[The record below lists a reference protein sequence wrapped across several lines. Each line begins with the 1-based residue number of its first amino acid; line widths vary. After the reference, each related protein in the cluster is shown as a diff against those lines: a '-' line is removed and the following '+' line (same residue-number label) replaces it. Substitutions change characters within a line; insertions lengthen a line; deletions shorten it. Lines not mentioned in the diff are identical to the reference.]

1 MAGDIKGFTIDLGLD
16 TSDIDRGMAN
26 LQRKLKTADSQMKAN
41 LSTFDKAEKSVD
53 KFEAEIEGLNKKL
66 TQQGRASE
74 QSQKKLDQLRNA
86 QDKMSGKL
94 KESAINAQNAKK
106 RYESLKTTYEKM
118 NNELKEHQSS
128 VKSAQNA
135 QKQMQNTVTA
145 LSAKMKNAKT
155 SVDEL
160 QDEFNQLSES
170 GNASKQEITSLGN
183 QLAKAKVQYNSLSN
197 AVDSAKQDLNESKI
211 ATANAKNELQKF
223 SDANKDA
230 MVSAKN
236 AMQSAKQE
244 ATNAEKS
251 YASLNREVA
260 QLPSK
265 LDKAEKEVYDNAL
278 AYNIL
283 QNRIDETTDEMRELH
298 REQTKFFGM
307 GPAVSAMGQRWDEV
321 NAKINK
327 IGNSFRNV
335 GYVVS
340 GITMGGLVS
349 NISTVIPVAGS
360 AVSAIAGI
368 GGAATAAAGG
378 AIGLGGAYGVALGGI
393 MAFTGQATT
402 ALQMLED
409 GQLRV
414 TSQVRRYQ
422 TALSSLQNQWKG
434 LVQANQAA
442 IFNTMSNG
450 INIARTA
457 LSRLTPFI
465 TITTNKIAQAS
476 KEMSN
481 WVKSSQNA
489 NSAFKLINN
498 IGPPIFQNLLNAAM
512 RVGDGITHM
521 FTQFGPL
528 FTWTGKGIESLAN
541 KFNTW
546 ANSAST
552 DKGIA
557 QFIQYTKTN
566 LPIVGQIFG
575 NVFSGIVS
583 LFQAFSGHSHDV
595 LVGMQGVTKTFKDW
609 AANLQGTEG
618 FKNFIAYLNTNGPK
632 VWQLLKN
639 IGNIFVGL
647 VRGMAPVGSVMLSIT
662 TAITGFIA
670 KGANANNTMGLMT
683 GILTAVGGAL
693 AAILPMWGVYRTVV
707 GGASLVTRAYN
718 TIVNITKT
726 SMAIWTSVTRALALA
741 QLLNA
746 KNTSLA
752 TIMTGKYSI
761 ATKIAAVAT
770 RGLGLAIRFMTGPI
784 GLVITAITALVA
796 GIIYLWKNNE
806 TFRNFVINA
815 WNQIKAT
822 AISVFGFLKP
832 YIVGIWNG
840 IKIASIA
847 VWNVLKF
854 AAVALWNGIK
864 FAIQNPIQ
872 SLGIVLTAIWNGIK
886 FAAVAVWNGI
896 KIAVMFIIQTWITV
910 MKAYFTGLKLFFTTL
925 WNGIKFVAITIWN
938 GIKSGV
944 MMVITGWIIAI
955 RTVFAGLKLFFTALW
970 NGIKFVAIAVW
981 NGIKAAVLAIIR
993 TWIAI
998 AKGYFNAWKVVLSA
1012 VWNGIK
1018 AVAINVWNALKN
1030 SVLAIIRTLINTARV
1045 ILNTIRTIVS
1055 TVFNSAKTIAIN
1067 AWNILKNTVLKIS
1080 RVLWNGIR
1088 AIFNG
1093 IKSTVIS
1100 IWNGIKTISSST
1112 WNFIKN
1118 LVIKLAKTL
1127 WNGVRAAFN
1136 GLKKSVISIWNSVKN
1151 FTSRTWN
1158 AIKNTVIKLAK
1169 NLWNGVRN
1177 NFNALKKSVTSI
1189 FNSVKNFAIKIWTTI
1204 KNKIISLAKSLW
1216 NSVKN
1221 TFNNLK
1227 NGVKNIFNSVK
1238 NTAINIWNTIKNKV
1252 TDFAKK
1258 LWSSVRGTF
1267 NNLRNGLRDIT
1278 GKVKSNLVNTWS
1290 SIKNKV
1296 TSLASGL
1303 WSKVRGTF
1311 NNMKNGLKDIIGKI
1325 KGHITGMV
1333 DAVKKGLNK
1342 LIDGV
1347 NWVGEK
1353 LGMDKLPSVKLHTG
1367 TESTHTQNVVTNG
1380 KINRDTF
1387 ATVGDKGRGNGPGGF
1402 RHEAIKYP
1410 NGKMALTPNRDTTAF
1425 LPKGSSVMNGAQTHS
1440 MLSSNPAF
1448 AKGTLPRFASGTLS
1462 NKKPKKKKKGDN
1474 VFGDAWDASKAG
1486 AAKVVDGGKAIV
1498 SKTLETAAKGK
1509 DWLKDKVGDVM
1520 DWIEKPGKL
1529 LNKVLE
1535 AFGVNMEGFGIP
1547 KAASLPFDM
1556 MKGMFGKL
1564 KKAATDLFTKWMEEQ
1579 GGGDG
1584 GYIDLSKGI
1593 NFGFARTAA
1602 EAAKMGY
1609 PFPRAHHGLDIN
1621 YKYDKV
1627 YSTLN
1632 GMATAKK
1639 GYNGG
1644 FGNMVSIKSGALEA
1658 IYGHLHKLAFNGSK
1672 KVKPG
1677 TYLGISGGD
1686 PAKDGAGAGSS
1697 TGPHLHYEMRKNGV
1711 PFDPRN
1717 WLKKNNGGG
1726 GGNGKWKSKVKQA
1739 AKATGVK
1746 LSGPKLNDVLKL
1758 IQTESGGRAGVTQQI
1773 QDENSGG
1780 NEAQGL
1786 LQYTPGTFRGYA
1798 TKGKKNIKNGYHQL
1812 MAFFNN
1818 SNWSSDLAAWKRR
1831 MARGSTGWGPTG
1843 SRRGYA
1849 TGGLIQNSGLYNLAE
1864 EGYPEWVIP
1873 TDPNRRTD
1881 AMKLLA
1887 LAAKDIEDSKGK
1899 KNKRP
1904 SNFSSASVRSNND
1917 NTEILLQMIENQQ
1930 SQINVLMEIARSNKG
1945 IENKD
1950 NNTYIDGRSMTKQV
1964 NRNMALD
1971 NATQLMR

>member
-53 KFEAEIEGLNKKL
+53 KFETEIEGLNKKL

-94 KESAINAQNAKK
+94 KEAAINAQNAKK
-106 RYESLKTTYEKM
+106 RYESLNTTYEKM

-145 LSAKMKNAKT
+145 LSAKMRNAKS

-170 GNASKQEITSLGN
+170 GNVSKQEMTSLGN
-183 QLAKAKVQYNSLSN
+183 ELAKAKVQYNSLSN

-230 MVSAKN
+230 MVSAKT
-236 AMQSAKQE
+236 AMTEAKKE
-244 ATNAEKS
+244 ANNAEKS

-265 LDKAEKEVYDNAL
+265 LDKAEKEVYENAL

-283 QNRIDETTDEMRELH
+283 QNRIDETTDELQAFH

-307 GPAVSAMGQRWDEV
+307 GPAIAAMGQRWEEV

-335 GYVVS
+335 GYVVQ
-340 GITMGGLVS
+340 GISMGALVS

-393 MAFTGQATT
+393 MAFSGQATT

-409 GQLRV
+409 GQIKV
-414 TSQVRRYQ
+414 TSQVRNYQ
-422 TALSSLQNQWKG
+422 SALSGLQNQWKG

-442 IFNTMSNG
+442 IFNTMANG

-457 LSRLTPFI
+457 LTRLTPFI
-465 TITTNKIAQAS
+465 TKTTNQIAAAS
-476 KEMSN
+476 SKMRD
-481 WVKSSQNA
+481 WVTSSQNA
-489 NSAFKLINN
+489 NNAFKLINN
-498 IGPPIFQNLLNAAM
+498 IGPPVFQNLLNAAM
-512 RVGDGITHM
+512 KVGDGITHM

-541 KFNTW
+541 KFNAW
-546 ANSAST
+546 ANSTST

-583 LFQAFSGHSHDV
+583 LFQAFSSHSHDV
-595 LVGMQGVTKTFKDW
+595 LVGMQGVTKTFKNW

-647 VRGMAPVGSVMLSIT
+647 IRGMAPVGSIMLSIT

-670 KGANANNTMGLMT
+670 KGATANNTMGLMT
-683 GILTAVGGAL
+683 GVLTAVGGAL

-707 GGASLVTRAYN
+707 GGASLVTGAYN
-718 TIVNITKT
+718 AIVNVTKT
-726 SMAIWTSVTRALALA
+726 SMAIWTGVTRALALA
-741 QLLNA
+741 QILNA
-746 KNTSLA
+746 RNTSLA

-770 RGLGLAIRFMTGPI
+770 RGLGLAIRFMSGPI
-784 GLVITAITALVA
+784 GWVITGIGLLVGAIV
-796 GIIYLWKNNE
+796 YLWKNNE

-832 YIVGIWNG
+832 YLVGIWNG
-840 IKIASIA
+840 IKTSAIIAWTILKTAAIA
-847 VWNVLKF
+847 TWN
-854 AAVALWNGIK
+854 AIK

-872 SLGIVLTAIWNGIK
+872 ALGMVLTAIWNGIK
-886 FAAVAVWNGI
+886 FAAVAVWTGIKVAVTLIIQTWLTVVRAYFTAFKLFFTSLWNGI
-896 KIAVMFIIQTWITV
+896 KWVAVNVWNGIKTAVLVIIQTWITV
-910 MKAYFTGLKLFFTTL
+910 AKAYFNA
-925 WNGIKFVAITIWN
+925 WKFAL
-938 GIKSGV
+938 S
-944 MMVITGWIIAI
+944 
-955 RTVFAGLKLFFTALW
+955 ALW
-970 NGIKFVAIAVW
+970 NGIK
-981 NGIKAAVLAIIR
+981 
-993 TWIAI
+993 TIAI
-998 AKGYFNAWKVVLSA
+998 T
-1012 VWNGIK
+1012 
-1018 AVAINVWNALKN
+1018 VWNALKN
-1030 SVLAIIRTLINTARV
+1030 SVLNIIRVLIATAKV
-1045 ILNTIRTIVS
+1045 ILNTIRTVVA

-1067 AWNILKNTVLKIS
+1067 AWNILKNTVLAVS
-1080 RVLWNGIR
+1080 RALWNGIR

-1100 IWNGIKTISSST
+1100 IWNGIKSITSAS

-1118 LVIKLAKTL
+1118 LVIRLAKTI
-1127 WNGVRAAFN
+1127 WNGVKSAFN
-1136 GLKKSVISIWNSVKN
+1136 GLKNSVIAIWNAVKG

-1169 NLWNGVRN
+1169 NIWNGVKN
-1177 NFNALKKSVTSI
+1177 NFNGLKNSVTVI
-1189 FNSVKNFAIKIWTTI
+1189 FNAVKNFAIKIWTTV
-1204 KNKIISLAKSLW
+1204 KNKVISLAKALW

-1227 NGVKNIFNSVK
+1227 NGVKSIFNSVK
-1238 NTAINIWNTIKNKV
+1238 TTAINIWNTIKNKV

-1267 NNLRNGLRDIT
+1267 NNLKNGLKDII
-1278 GKVKSNLVNTWS
+1278 GKVKNNLVDTWN

-1296 TSLASGL
+1296 VDLASGL
-1303 WSKVRGTF
+1303 WSKVKGTF

-1325 KGHITGMV
+1325 KGHINGMV
-1333 DAVKKGLNK
+1333 DSVKSGLNK
-1342 LIDGV
+1342 LIEGV
-1347 NWVGEK
+1347 NWVGGK
-1353 LGMDKLPSVKLHTG
+1353 LGMDKLPKIKLHTG
-1367 TESTHTQNVVTNG
+1367 TEHTNTTTNLVKNG
-1380 KINRDTF
+1380 KIAKDTM

-1402 RHEAIKYP
+1402 RHETIKYP
-1410 NGKMALTPNRDTTAF
+1410 NGKMAITPNRDTNTF

-1440 MLSSNPAF
+1440 MLSNSNPTF
-1448 AKGTLPRFASGTLS
+1448 SKGTLPRFASGTGGMFDILG
-1462 NKKPKKKKKGDN
+1462 NGKKPKKKKHDN
-1474 VFGDAWDASKAG
+1474 HNDAVGEKLGEMWGGTKKASG
-1486 AAKVVDGGKAIV
+1486 AIVEGGKKAV
-1498 SKTLETAAKGK
+1498 SATLGAAAKGK

-1529 LNKVLE
+1529 LNKILDG
-1535 AFGVNMEGFGIP
+1535 FGVNMEGFGIS

-1564 KKAATDLFTKWMEEQ
+1564 KKAATDTFKKWMEEQ

-1584 GYIDLSKGI
+1584 GYIKYLDNITTPYSPNGPPPGYAFSWPHPGIDLPYI
-1593 NFGFARTAA
+1593 N
-1602 EAAKMGY
+1602 E
-1609 PFPRAHHGLDIN
+1609 PVH
-1621 YKYDKV
+1621 
-1627 YSTLN
+1627 STIS
-1632 GMATAKK
+1632 GKAYTKEMP
-1639 GYNGG
+1639 GG
-1644 FGNMVSIKSGALEA
+1644 FGHYIQVKGGALDA
-1658 IYGHLHKLAFNGSK
+1658 FYGHLSKWLVKNGQS
-1672 KVKPG
+1672 VKPG
-1677 TYLGISGGD
+1677 TKLGISGNT
-1686 PAKDGAGAGSS
+1686 GAS
-1697 TGPHLHYEMRKNGV
+1697 TGPHLHYEMHKNGK
-1711 PFDPRN
+1711 PIDPVK
-1717 WLKKNNGGG
+1717 WLKSHNGGG
-1726 GGNGKWKSKVKQA
+1726 GKKKPSAWGSTIDKA
-1739 AKATGVK
+1739 AKKMKVN
-1746 LSGPKLNDVLKL
+1746 LSSGQRKGL
-1758 IQTESGGRAGVTQQI
+1758 IAQIARESNGDAGVTQNAALK
-1773 QDENSGG
+1773 DG
-1780 NEAQGL
+1780 NAGKNLAQGL
-1786 LQYTPGTFRGYA
+1786 LQYVPSTFDSFKV
-1798 TKGKKNIKNGYHQL
+1798 KGHGNIKSGYDQL
-1812 MAFFNN
+1812 LAFFNN
-1818 SNWSSDLAAWKRR
+1818 SNWKNDLQYGK
-1831 MARGSTGWGPTG
+1831 SGWGPNG
-1843 SRRGYA
+1843 SRRFA

-1887 LAAKDIEDSKGK
+1887 LAAKDIEGSKGK
-1899 KNKRP
+1899 PNKRP

-1950 NNTYIDGRSMTKQV
+1950 SNTYIDGRSMTKQV

-1971 NATQLMR
+1971 SATQLMR

>member
-1 MAGDIKGFTIDLGLD
+1 MADDIKGFTIGLGID

-26 LQRKLKTADSQMKAN
+26 LQRKLKTADAQMKAN

-53 KFEAEIEGLNKKL
+53 KFETELEGLNKKL

-86 QDKMSGKL
+86 QDKLSGKL

-106 RYESLKTTYEKM
+106 RYDSLSDSYEKM
-118 NNELKEHQSS
+118 NNELKEHQAN
-128 VKSAQNA
+128 VKTAQNA

-145 LSAKMKNAKT
+145 LSAKMKNAKS
-155 SVDEL
+155 SVDGL
-160 QDEFNQLSES
+160 QEEFDQLNAS
-170 GNASKQEITSLGN
+170 GKASKQELTSLGN
-183 QLAKAKVQYNSLSN
+183 QLAKARAQYNSLSN
-197 AVDSAKQDLNESKI
+197 AVDSAKQDLNESKV
-211 ATANAKNELQKF
+211 ATANAKNELQNF
-223 SDANKDA
+223 SDANKEA
-230 MVSAKN
+230 MTSAKT

-265 LDKAEKEVYDNAL
+265 LDKAEKEVYENAL
-278 AYNIL
+278 AYNVL
-283 QNRIDETTDEMRELH
+283 QNRIDEATDEMREFH

-307 GPAVSAMGQRWDEV
+307 GPAIAAMGQRWEEV

-335 GYVVS
+335 GYVVR
-340 GITMGGLVS
+340 GIGMGALIS
-349 NISTVIPVAGS
+349 NISAVIPVAGS

-393 MAFTGQATT
+393 MAFSGQATT

-409 GQLRV
+409 GQIKV

-422 TALSSLQNQWKG
+422 TALSGLQNQWKG
-434 LVQANQAA
+434 LVQSNQAA
-442 IFNTMSNG
+442 IFNTMANG

-457 LSRLTPFI
+457 LTRLTPFI
-465 TITTNKIAQAS
+465 TTTTNQIARAS
-476 KEMSN
+476 KEMRN
-481 WVKSSQNA
+481 WVTSSKNA
-489 NSAFKLINN
+489 NNAFKLINN

-541 KFNTW
+541 KFNAW

-618 FKNFIAYLNTNGPK
+618 FKNFIAYLNANGPK

-647 VRGMAPVGSVMLSIT
+647 VRGMAPVGSVVLSIT

-670 KGANANNTMGLMT
+670 KGATANNTMGLMT
-683 GILTAVGGAL
+683 GVLTAVGGAL
-693 AAILPMWGVYRTVV
+693 AAILPMWGVYKTVM

-726 SMAIWTSVTRALALA
+726 SMAIWTGVTRALALA
-741 QLLNA
+741 QILNA
-746 KNTSLA
+746 RNTSLA

-770 RGLGLAIRFMTGPI
+770 RGLGLALRFMTGPI
-784 GLVITAITALVA
+784 GWVITAIGALVA
-796 GIIYLWKNNE
+796 GIMYLWKNNE
-806 TFRNFVINA
+806 TFRNFVITA

-832 YIVGIWNG
+832 YLVAIWNG
-840 IKIASIA
+840 IKTSAIVAWTILKTA
-847 VWNVLKF
+847 AFATWN
-854 AAVALWNGIK
+854 AIK
-864 FAIQNPIQ
+864 FAIQNPILALRNVL
-872 SLGIVLTAIWNGIK
+872 SAIWAGIKFTAIAVWTGIKTAVLTIIRTWLAVAKAYFNVWKVALTAIWNGIK
-886 FAAVAVWNGI
+886 FVAITVWNGI
-896 KIAVMFIIQTWITV
+896 K
-910 MKAYFTGLKLFFTTL
+910 
-925 WNGIKFVAITIWN
+925 
-938 GIKSGV
+938 
-944 MMVITGWIIAI
+944 
-955 RTVFAGLKLFFTALW
+955 
-970 NGIKFVAIAVW
+970 
-981 NGIKAAVLAIIR
+981 
-993 TWIAI
+993 
-998 AKGYFNAWKVVLSA
+998 
-1012 VWNGIK
+1012 
-1018 AVAINVWNALKN
+1018 N
-1030 SVLAIIRTLINTARV
+1030 SILTIIRTLVAVARA
-1045 ILNTIRTIVS
+1045 ILNTIKTVVS
-1055 TVFNSAKTIAIN
+1055 TVFNGAKTIAIA
-1067 AWNILKNTVLKIS
+1067 AWTILKNRVVAITRAIWTLVKAIFTGLKNS
-1080 RVLWNGIR
+1080 VV
-1088 AIFNG
+1088 AIFN
-1093 IKSTVIS
+1093 
-1100 IWNGIKTISSST
+1100 
-1112 WNFIKN
+1112 
-1118 LVIKLAKTL
+1118 A
-1127 WNGVRAAFN
+1127 
-1136 GLKKSVISIWNSVKN
+1136 VKN
-1151 FTSRTWN
+1151 FAIRVWTLMKNRIIANAKLLWTGVRN
-1158 AIKNTVIKLAK
+1158 TFNALKKGVIAIFNAVKNFAIKVWTTLKNGVIARAK
-1169 NLWNGVRN
+1169 SLWNGVRN
-1177 NFNALKKSVTSI
+1177 TFNALRKGVTNI
-1189 FNSVKNFAIKIWTTI
+1189 FNAVKNFA
-1204 KNKIISLAKSLW
+1204 L
-1216 NSVKN
+1216 
-1221 TFNNLK
+1221 
-1227 NGVKNIFNSVK
+1227 
-1238 NTAINIWNTIKNKV
+1238 
-1252 TDFAKK
+1252 K
-1258 LWSSVRGTF
+1258 LWT
-1267 NNLRNGLRDIT
+1267 
-1278 GKVKSNLVNTWS
+1278 
-1290 SIKNKV
+1290 
-1296 TSLASGL
+1296 
-1303 WSKVRGTF
+1303 
-1311 NNMKNGLKDIIGKI
+1311 NMKNGVISRAKALWSGVRNTWNNLKKGTTNIFKSVGSFMSSKWNSIKSGTVNKAKALWSGMKGAWGSLSKGTRNTMNSVGGFMSKKWRGIKSGTVDIVTGMKDKITGVMNKMGDVIKSVTGDI
-1325 KGHITGMV
+1325 KGFFSGMI
-1333 DAVKKGLNK
+1333 DKVKGGLNK

-1347 NWVGEK
+1347 NWVGKK
-1353 LGMDKLPSVKLHTG
+1353 LNMPKIDPIKLHTG
-1367 TESTHTQNVVTNG
+1367 TEHTNTTTNVVKNG
-1380 KINRDTF
+1380 KIARDTF

-1425 LPKGSSVMNGAQTHS
+1425 LPKGSSVMNGVQTHS
-1440 MLSSNPAF
+1440 MLSN
-1448 AKGTLPRFASGTLS
+1448 LPKFNNGTLS

-1556 MKGMFGKL
+1556 MKGMFSKL

-1658 IYGHLHKLAFNGSK
+1658 IYGHLHKLAFSGSK

-1686 PAKDGAGAGSS
+1686 PARDGAGAGSS

-1726 GGNGKWKSKVKQA
+1726 KSGKWSGDVK
-1739 AKATGVK
+1739 KA
-1746 LSGPKLNDVLKL
+1746 LKL
-1758 IQTESGGRAGVTQQI
+1758 AGLPTSSAYVNAWKKQIQTESGGNPKAM
-1773 QDENSGG
+1773 GG
-1780 NEAQGL
+1780 TDGL
-1786 LQYTPGTFRGYA
+1786 ADGAAKGLVQVKPGTFNAYKLPGHGNIWNGLDNLIAGMRYA
-1798 TKGKKNIKNGYHQL
+1798 KARYGKGGMLGVIGKGH
-1812 MAFFNN
+1812 
-1818 SNWSSDLAAWKRR
+1818 
-1831 MARGSTGWGPTG
+1831 
-1843 SRRGYA
+1843 GYA
-1849 TGGLIQNSGLYNLAE
+1849 TGGLIKNAGWYNLAE
-1864 EGYPEWVIP
+1864 GGYPEWVIP
-1873 TDPNRRTD
+1873 TDPSRNSD

-1887 LAAKDIEDSKGK
+1887 LAAQDIDS
-1899 KNKRP
+1899 KNKRNKRP
-1904 SNFSSASVRSNND
+1904 NQMRTPATSNNND
-1917 NTEILLQMIENQQ
+1917 NTELLLQMIANQQ
-1930 SQINVLMEIARSNKG
+1930 RQLDALMQIARSNKN
-1945 IENKD
+1945 IEQQPKGFNEGDVSQAQGKRMQMMA
-1950 NNTYIDGRSMTKQV
+1950 Y
-1964 NRNMALD
+1964 NMGGAF
-1971 NATQLMR
+1971 

>member
-1 MAGDIKGFTIDLGLD
+1 MADDIKGFTIDLGID

-26 LQRKLKTADSQMKAN
+26 LQRKLKTADAQMKAN

-53 KFEAEIEGLNKKL
+53 KFETELEGLNKKL

-106 RYESLKTTYEKM
+106 RYDSLSNSYEKM
-118 NNELKEHQSS
+118 NNELKEHQAK
-128 VKSAQNA
+128 VKAAQSA

-145 LSAKMKNAKT
+145 LSAKMKNAKS
-155 SVDEL
+155 SVDGL
-160 QDEFNQLSES
+160 QEEFDQLNAS
-170 GNASKQEITSLGN
+170 GKASKQELTSLGN
-183 QLAKAKVQYNSLSN
+183 QLAKAKAQYNSLSN
-197 AVDSAKQDLNESKI
+197 AVDSAKQDLNESKV
-211 ATANAKNELQKF
+211 ATANAKNELQNF
-223 SDANKDA
+223 SDANKEA
-230 MVSAKN
+230 MTSAKT

-244 ATNAEKS
+244 ANNAEKS

-265 LDKAEKEVYDNAL
+265 LDKAEKEVYQQAF
-278 AYNIL
+278 AYNVL
-283 QNRIDETTDEMRELH
+283 QNRIDETNDELSEFQRK
-298 REQTKFFGM
+298 QTMLAVTGSTVAGAWGGM
-307 GPAVSAMGQRWDEV
+307 NSQMS
-321 NAKINK
+321 KIANTLR
-327 IGNSFRNV
+327 SV
-335 GYVVS
+335 GEITQGVIS
-340 GITMGGLVS
+340 GIVIQQL
-349 NISTVIPVAGS
+349 STIVPVAGS

-378 AIGLGGAYGVALGGI
+378 AIGLGGAYGAALAGV

-409 GQLRV
+409 GQLKV

-422 TALSSLQNQWKG
+422 TSLSGLQNQWKG
-434 LVQANQAA
+434 LVQSNQAA
-442 IFNTMSNG
+442 IFNTMANG

-457 LSRLTPFI
+457 LTRLTPFI
-465 TITTNKIAQAS
+465 TTTTNQIARAS

-481 WVKSSQNA
+481 WVNSSKNA
-489 NSAFKLINN
+489 NNAFKLINN

-552 DKGIA
+552 DRGIA

-609 AANLQGTEG
+609 AANLHNTEG
-618 FKNFIAYLNTNGPK
+618 FKNFIKYLDENGPR

-639 IGNIFVGL
+639 IGSIL
-647 VRGMAPVGSVMLSIT
+647 VSLIQGMAPVGAVMLKLT
-662 TAITGFIA
+662 TA
-670 KGANANNTMGLMT
+670 MT
-683 GILTAVGGAL
+683 GWISSMMEAHPMIGKIIGGLTALTGTALLIGKPFLLLRGAL
-693 AAILPMWGVYRTVV
+693 LGATGATTLFGKAGAFAVLNLKRQAIQAKIATVATTVWTGVTKAAAI
-707 GGASLVTRAYN
+707 
-718 TIVNITKT
+718 
-726 SMAIWTSVTRALALA
+726 
-741 QLLNA
+741 
-746 KNTSLA
+746 
-752 TIMTGKYSI
+752 
-761 ATKIAAVAT
+761 AT
-770 RGLGLAIRFMTGPI
+770 RGLGLALRFMTGPI
-784 GLVITAITALVA
+784 GWVITAIGALVA
-796 GIIYLWKNNE
+796 GIMYLWKNNE
-806 TFRNFVINA
+806 TFRNFVITA

-832 YIVGIWNG
+832 YLVAIWNG
-840 IKIASIA
+840 IKTSAIVAWTILKTA
-847 VWNVLKF
+847 AFATWN
-854 AAVALWNGIK
+854 AIK
-864 FAIQNPIQ
+864 FAIQNPILALRNVL
-872 SLGIVLTAIWNGIK
+872 SAIWAGIKFTAIAVWTGIKTAVLTIIRTWLAVAKAYFNVWKVALTAIWNGIK
-886 FAAVAVWNGI
+886 FVAITVWNGI
-896 KIAVMFIIQTWITV
+896 K
-910 MKAYFTGLKLFFTTL
+910 
-925 WNGIKFVAITIWN
+925 
-938 GIKSGV
+938 
-944 MMVITGWIIAI
+944 
-955 RTVFAGLKLFFTALW
+955 
-970 NGIKFVAIAVW
+970 
-981 NGIKAAVLAIIR
+981 
-993 TWIAI
+993 
-998 AKGYFNAWKVVLSA
+998 
-1012 VWNGIK
+1012 
-1018 AVAINVWNALKN
+1018 N
-1030 SVLAIIRTLINTARV
+1030 SILTIIRTLVAVARA
-1045 ILNTIRTIVS
+1045 ILNTIKTVVS
-1055 TVFNSAKTIAIN
+1055 TVFNGAKTIAIT
-1067 AWNILKNTVLKIS
+1067 AWTILKNRVVAITRAIWTLVKAIFTGLKNS
-1080 RVLWNGIR
+1080 VV
-1088 AIFNG
+1088 AIFN
-1093 IKSTVIS
+1093 
-1100 IWNGIKTISSST
+1100 
-1112 WNFIKN
+1112 
-1118 LVIKLAKTL
+1118 A
-1127 WNGVRAAFN
+1127 
-1136 GLKKSVISIWNSVKN
+1136 VKN
-1151 FTSRTWN
+1151 FAIRIWTLMKNRIIANARLLWTGVRN
-1158 AIKNTVIKLAK
+1158 TFNALKKGVIAIFNAVKNFAIKVWTTLKNGVIARAK
-1169 NLWNGVRN
+1169 SLWNGVRN
-1177 NFNALKKSVTSI
+1177 TFNALRKGVTNI
-1189 FNSVKNFAIKIWTTI
+1189 FNAVKNFALKLWTNM
-1204 KNKIISLAKSLW
+1204 KNGVVARAKSLW
-1216 NSVKN
+1216 NGVKNMFNKLKNSVNSITKSIRSFLFDIWNKIKNKVISLAKALWNSVRN
-1221 TFNNLK
+1221 TFNNMR
-1227 NGVKNIFNSVK
+1227 NGIRGIIGKVKGNLINTWNSIKSKVTDIASKLWNSVK
-1238 NTAINIWNTIKNKV
+1238 
-1252 TDFAKK
+1252 
-1258 LWSSVRGTF
+1258 
-1267 NNLRNGLRDIT
+1267 
-1278 GKVKSNLVNTWS
+1278 
-1290 SIKNKV
+1290 
-1296 TSLASGL
+1296 
-1303 WSKVRGTF
+1303 GTF

-1347 NWVGEK
+1347 NWVGGK
-1353 LGMDKLPSVKLHTG
+1353 LNMDKLPKIKLHTG
-1367 TESTHTQNVVTNG
+1367 TEHTNTTTNVVKNG
-1380 KINRDTF
+1380 KIARDTF

-1440 MLSSNPAF
+1440 MLS
-1448 AKGTLPRFASGTLS
+1448 GLPKFNNGTLS

-1509 DWLKDKVGDVM
+1509 KWLGDKVGDVM

-1602 EAAKMGY
+1602 EAARMGY

-1658 IYGHLHKLAFNGSK
+1658 IYGHLHKIAFSGSK

-1686 PAKDGAGAGSS
+1686 PARDGAGAGSS

-1726 GGNGKWKSKVKQA
+1726 KSGKWSGDVK
-1739 AKATGVK
+1739 KA
-1746 LSGPKLNDVLKL
+1746 LKL
-1758 IQTESGGRAGVTQQI
+1758 AGLPTSSAYVNAWKKQIQTESGGNPKALGGTDGLADGRAK
-1773 QDENSGG
+1773 
-1780 NEAQGL
+1780 GL
-1786 LQYTPGTFRGYA
+1786 VQVKPGTFNAYKLPGHGNIWNGLDNLIAGMRYA
-1798 TKGKKNIKNGYHQL
+1798 KARYGKGGMLGVIGKGH
-1812 MAFFNN
+1812 
-1818 SNWSSDLAAWKRR
+1818 
-1831 MARGSTGWGPTG
+1831 
-1843 SRRGYA
+1843 GYA
-1849 TGGLIQNSGLYNLAE
+1849 TGGLIKNAGWYNLAE
-1864 EGYPEWVIP
+1864 GGYPEWVIP
-1873 TDPNRRTD
+1873 TDPSRNSD

-1887 LAAKDIEDSKGK
+1887 LAAQDIES
-1899 KNKRP
+1899 KNKRNKRPNQMRTP
-1904 SNFSSASVRSNND
+1904 STSGNSND
-1917 NTEILLQMIENQQ
+1917 NTELLLQMIANQQ
-1930 SQINVLMEIARSNKG
+1930 RQLDALMQIARSNKN
-1945 IENKD
+1945 IEQQPKGFTEGD
-1950 NNTYIDGRSMTKQV
+1950 VSRAQGKRSQMMAY
-1964 NRNMALD
+1964 NMGGVF
-1971 NATQLMR
+1971 

>member
-1 MAGDIKGFTIDLGLD
+1 MSDEIKGFNINLGLD

-26 LQRKLKTADSQMKAN
+26 LQRKLKTADAQMKAN

-53 KFEAEIEGLNKKL
+53 KFETELEGLNKKL

-86 QDKMSGKL
+86 QDKLSGKL

-106 RYESLKTTYEKM
+106 RYDSLSDSYEKM
-118 NNELKEHQSS
+118 NNELKEYTNAVNKAQNTEKQHSTTLKALKAQLANAKSS
-128 VKSAQNA
+128 VDS
-135 QKQMQNTVTA
+135 
-145 LSAKMKNAKT
+145 
-155 SVDEL
+155 L
-160 QDEFNQLSES
+160 QSEFNELSKS
-170 GNASKQEITSLGN
+170 GKASKQELTSLGN
-183 QLAKAKVQYNSLSN
+183 QLTKAKTQYASLSKS
-197 AVDSAKQDLNESKI
+197 VDGAKRDLNESKI
-211 ATANAKNELQKF
+211 ATANAENELQNF
-223 SDANKDA
+223 SDANKEA
-230 MVSAKN
+230 MTSAKT

-265 LDKAEKEVYDNAL
+265 LDKAEKEVYENAL
-278 AYNIL
+278 AYNVL
-283 QNRIDETTDEMRELH
+283 QNRIDEATDEMREFH

-307 GPAVSAMGQRWDEV
+307 GPAIAAMGQRWEEV

-335 GYVVS
+335 GYVVR
-340 GITMGGLVS
+340 GIGMGALIS
-349 NISTVIPVAGS
+349 NISAVIPVAGS

-378 AIGLGGAYGVALGGI
+378 AIGLGGAYGAALAGV

-409 GQLRV
+409 GQLKV

-422 TALSSLQNQWKG
+422 TSLSGLQNQWKG
-434 LVQANQAA
+434 LVQSNQAA
-442 IFNTMSNG
+442 IFNTMANG

-457 LSRLTPFI
+457 LTRLTPFI
-465 TITTNKIAQAS
+465 TTTTNQIARAS

-481 WVKSSQNA
+481 WVNSSKNA
-489 NSAFKLINN
+489 NNAFKLINN

-552 DKGIA
+552 DRGIA

-618 FKNFIAYLNTNGPK
+618 FKNFIAYLNANGPK

-647 VRGMAPVGSVMLSIT
+647 VRGMAPVGSVVLSIT

-670 KGANANNTMGLMT
+670 KGATANNTMGLMT
-683 GILTAVGGAL
+683 GVLTAVGGAL
-693 AAILPMWGVYRTVV
+693 AAILPMWGVYKTVM

-726 SMAIWTSVTRALALA
+726 SMAIWTGVTRALALA
-741 QLLNA
+741 QILNA
-746 KNTSLA
+746 RNTSLA

-770 RGLGLAIRFMTGPI
+770 RGLGLALSFMTGPI
-784 GLVITAITALVA
+784 GWVITAIGALVA
-796 GIIYLWKNNE
+796 GIMYLWKNNE
-806 TFRNFVINA
+806 TFRNFVITA

-832 YIVGIWNG
+832 YLVAIWNG
-840 IKIASIA
+840 IKTSAIVAWTILKTA
-847 VWNVLKF
+847 AFATWN
-854 AAVALWNGIK
+854 AIK
-864 FAIQNPIQ
+864 FAIQNPILALRNVL
-872 SLGIVLTAIWNGIK
+872 SAIWAGIKFTAIAVWTGIKTAVLTIIRTWLAVAKAYFNVWKVALTAIWNS
-886 FAAVAVWNGI
+886 
-896 KIAVMFIIQTWITV
+896 
-910 MKAYFTGLKLFFTTL
+910 
-925 WNGIKFVAITIWN
+925 IKFVAIT
-938 GIKSGV
+938 
-944 MMVITGWIIAI
+944 
-955 RTVFAGLKLFFTALW
+955 
-970 NGIKFVAIAVW
+970 VW
-981 NGIKAAVLAIIR
+981 NGIK
-993 TWIAI
+993 
-998 AKGYFNAWKVVLSA
+998 
-1012 VWNGIK
+1012 
-1018 AVAINVWNALKN
+1018 N
-1030 SVLAIIRTLINTARV
+1030 SILTIIRTLVAVARA
-1045 ILNTIRTIVS
+1045 ILNTIKTVVS
-1055 TVFNSAKTIAIN
+1055 TVFNGAKTIAIT
-1067 AWNILKNTVLKIS
+1067 AWTILKNRVVAITRAIWTLVKAIFTGLKNS
-1080 RVLWNGIR
+1080 VV
-1088 AIFNG
+1088 AIFN
-1093 IKSTVIS
+1093 
-1100 IWNGIKTISSST
+1100 
-1112 WNFIKN
+1112 
-1118 LVIKLAKTL
+1118 A
-1127 WNGVRAAFN
+1127 
-1136 GLKKSVISIWNSVKN
+1136 VKN
-1151 FTSRTWN
+1151 FAIRIWTLMKNRIIANARLLWTGVRN
-1158 AIKNTVIKLAK
+1158 TFNALKKGVIAIFNAVKNFAIKVWTTLKNGVIARAK
-1169 NLWNGVRN
+1169 SLWNGVRN
-1177 NFNALKKSVTSI
+1177 TFNALRKGVTNI
-1189 FNSVKNFAIKIWTTI
+1189 FNAVKNFALKLWTNM
-1204 KNKIISLAKSLW
+1204 KNGVVARAKSLW
-1216 NSVKN
+1216 NGVKNMFNKLKNSVNSITKSIRSFLFDIWNKIKNKVISLAKALWNGVKN
-1221 TFNNLK
+1221 TFNNM
-1227 NGVKNIFNSVK
+1227 
-1238 NTAINIWNTIKNKV
+1238 
-1252 TDFAKK
+1252 
-1258 LWSSVRGTF
+1258 
-1267 NNLRNGLRDIT
+1267 RNGIRGII
-1278 GKVKSNLVNTWS
+1278 GKVKSNLINTWN
-1290 SIKNKV
+1290 SIKSKV
-1296 TSLASGL
+1296 TDIASKL
-1303 WSKVRGTF
+1303 WNSVKGTF

-1347 NWVGEK
+1347 NWVGGK
-1353 LGMDKLPSVKLHTG
+1353 LNMDKLPKIKLHTG
-1367 TESTHTQNVVTNG
+1367 TEHTNTTTNVVKNG
-1380 KINRDTF
+1380 KIARDTF

-1440 MLSSNPAF
+1440 MLSNNPTF
-1448 AKGTLPRFASGTLS
+1448 ANGTLPKFSNGSLS

-1509 DWLKDKVGDVM
+1509 GWLKDKVGDVM

-1535 AFGVNMEGFGIP
+1535 GFGVNMEGFGIP

-1602 EAAKMGY
+1602 EAARMGY

-1658 IYGHLHKLAFNGSK
+1658 IYGHLHKLAFSGSK

-1686 PAKDGAGAGSS
+1686 PARDGAGAGSS

-1726 GGNGKWKSKVKQA
+1726 SQNKSASKWKADIKRA
-1739 AKATGVK
+1739 AKQMKVN
-1746 LSGPKLNDVLKL
+1746 LSGRELNGIVSQ
-1758 IQTESGGRAGVTQQI
+1758 IQRESNGNAGVTQ
-1773 QDENSGG
+1773 G
-1780 NEAQGL
+1780 NIGDINNLRGTPAQGL
-1786 LQYTPGTFRGYA
+1786 LQYVPSTFKSYA
-1798 TKGKKNIKNGYHQL
+1798 VKGHKNIKNGYDQL
-1812 MAFFNN
+1812 LAFFNN
-1818 SNWSSDLAAWKRR
+1818 SNWRRDLPYGR
-1831 MARGSTGWGPTG
+1831 SGWGPTG
-1843 SRRGYA
+1843 SRRFA
-1849 TGGLIQNSGLYNLAE
+1849 TGGLIKSSGWYNLAE
-1864 EGYPEWVIP
+1864 GGYPEWVIP
-1873 TDPNRRTD
+1873 TDPSRNSD

-1887 LAAKDIEDSKGK
+1887 LAAQDIDS
-1899 KNKRP
+1899 KNKRNKRP
-1904 SNFSSASVRSNND
+1904 NQMRTPATSNNS
-1917 NTEILLQMIENQQ
+1917 NSNEMINF
-1930 SQINVLMEIARSNKG
+1930 MARQL
-1945 IENKD
+1945 EA
-1950 NNTYIDGRSMTKQV
+1950 TQKQV
-1964 NRNMALD
+1964 ELL
-1971 NATQLMR
+1971 TQLVASNQRLEQKPTGVSEKQISEQQAKRLGFESYSLGGSF

>member
-53 KFEAEIEGLNKKL
+53 KFETEIEGLNKKL

-94 KESAINAQNAKK
+94 KEAAINAQNAKK
-106 RYESLKTTYEKM
+106 RYESLNTTYEKM

-145 LSAKMKNAKT
+145 LSAKMRNAKS

-170 GNASKQEITSLGN
+170 GNVSKQEMTSLGN
-183 QLAKAKVQYNSLSN
+183 ELAKAKVQYNSLSN

-230 MVSAKN
+230 MVSAKT

-265 LDKAEKEVYDNAL
+265 LDKAEKEVYENAL

-283 QNRIDETTDEMRELH
+283 QNRIDETTDELQAFH

-307 GPAVSAMGQRWDEV
+307 GPAIAAMGQRWEEV

-335 GYVVS
+335 GYVVQ
-340 GITMGGLVS
+340 GISMGALVS

-393 MAFTGQATT
+393 MAFSGQATT

-409 GQLRV
+409 GQIKV
-414 TSQVRRYQ
+414 TSQVRNYQ
-422 TALSSLQNQWKG
+422 SALSGLQNQWKG

-442 IFNTMSNG
+442 IFNTMANG

-457 LSRLTPFI
+457 LTRLTPFI
-465 TITTNKIAQAS
+465 TKTTNQIAAAS
-476 KEMSN
+476 SKMRD
-481 WVKSSQNA
+481 WVTSSQNA
-489 NSAFKLINN
+489 NNAFKLINN
-498 IGPPIFQNLLNAAM
+498 IGPPVFQNLLNAAM
-512 RVGDGITHM
+512 KVGDGITHM

-541 KFNTW
+541 KFNAW
-546 ANSAST
+546 ANSTST

-595 LVGMQGVTKTFKDW
+595 LVGMQGVTKTFKNW

-647 VRGMAPVGSVMLSIT
+647 IRGMAPVGSVMLSIT

-670 KGANANNTMGLMT
+670 KGATANNTMGLMT
-683 GILTAVGGAL
+683 GVLTAVGGAL

-707 GGASLVTRAYN
+707 GGASLVTGAYN
-718 TIVNITKT
+718 AIVNVTKT
-726 SMAIWTSVTRALALA
+726 SMAIWTGVTRALALA
-741 QLLNA
+741 QILNA
-746 KNTSLA
+746 RNTSLA

-770 RGLGLAIRFMTGPI
+770 RGLGLAIRFMSGPI
-784 GLVITAITALVA
+784 GWVITGIGLLVGAIV
-796 GIIYLWKNNE
+796 YLWKNNE

-832 YIVGIWNG
+832 YLVGIWNG
-840 IKIASIA
+840 IKTSAIIAWTILKTAAIA
-847 VWNVLKF
+847 TWN
-854 AAVALWNGIK
+854 AIK

-872 SLGIVLTAIWNGIK
+872 ALGMVLTAIWNGIK
-886 FAAVAVWNGI
+886 FATVAVWTGIKVAVTLIIKTWLTVVRAYFTAFKLFFTSLWNGIKWVAVNVWNGI
-896 KIAVMFIIQTWITV
+896 KTAVLVIIQTWITV
-910 MKAYFTGLKLFFTTL
+910 AKAYFNA
-925 WNGIKFVAITIWN
+925 WKFAL
-938 GIKSGV
+938 S
-944 MMVITGWIIAI
+944 
-955 RTVFAGLKLFFTALW
+955 ALW
-970 NGIKFVAIAVW
+970 NGIK
-981 NGIKAAVLAIIR
+981 
-993 TWIAI
+993 TIAI
-998 AKGYFNAWKVVLSA
+998 T
-1012 VWNGIK
+1012 
-1018 AVAINVWNALKN
+1018 VWNALKN
-1030 SVLAIIRTLINTARV
+1030 SVLNIIRVLIATAKV
-1045 ILNTIRTIVS
+1045 ILNTIRTVVS

-1067 AWNILKNTVLKIS
+1067 AWNILKNTVLAVS

-1100 IWNGIKTISSST
+1100 IWNGIKSITSAS

-1118 LVIKLAKTL
+1118 LVIRLAKTI
-1127 WNGVRAAFN
+1127 WNGVKSAFN
-1136 GLKKSVISIWNSVKN
+1136 GLKNSVIAIWNAVKG

-1169 NLWNGVRN
+1169 NIWNGVKN
-1177 NFNALKKSVTSI
+1177 NFNGLKNSVTVI
-1189 FNSVKNFAIKIWTTI
+1189 FNAVKNFAIKIWTTV
-1204 KNKIISLAKSLW
+1204 KNKVISLAKALW

-1238 NTAINIWNTIKNKV
+1238 TTAINIWNTIKNKV

-1267 NNLRNGLRDIT
+1267 NNLKNGLKDII
-1278 GKVKSNLVNTWS
+1278 GKVKNNLVDTWN

-1296 TSLASGL
+1296 VDLASGL
-1303 WSKVRGTF
+1303 WSKVKGTF

-1325 KGHITGMV
+1325 KGHINGMV
-1333 DAVKKGLNK
+1333 DSVKSGLNK

-1347 NWVGEK
+1347 NWVGGK
-1353 LGMDKLPSVKLHTG
+1353 LGMDKLPKIKLHTG
-1367 TESTHTQNVVTNG
+1367 TEHTNTTTNLVKNG
-1380 KINRDTF
+1380 KIAKDTM
-1387 ATVGDKGRGNGPGGF
+1387 ATVGDKGSGNGPGGF
-1402 RHEAIKYP
+1402 RHETIKYP
-1410 NGKMALTPNRDTTAF
+1410 NGKMAITPNRDTNTF

-1440 MLSSNPAF
+1440 MLSNSNPTF
-1448 AKGTLPRFASGTLS
+1448 SKGTLPRFASGTGGMFDILG
-1462 NKKPKKKKKGDN
+1462 NGKKPKKKKHDN
-1474 VFGDAWDASKAG
+1474 HNDAVGEKLGEMWGGTKKASG
-1486 AAKVVDGGKAIV
+1486 AIVEGGKKAV
-1498 SKTLETAAKGK
+1498 SATLGAAAKGK

-1529 LNKVLE
+1529 LNKILDG
-1535 AFGVNMEGFGIP
+1535 FGVNMEGFGIS

-1564 KKAATDLFTKWMEEQ
+1564 KKAATDTFKKWMEEQ

-1584 GYIDLSKGI
+1584 GYIKYLDNITTPYSPNGPPPGYAFSWPHPGIDLPYI
-1593 NFGFARTAA
+1593 N
-1602 EAAKMGY
+1602 E
-1609 PFPRAHHGLDIN
+1609 PVH
-1621 YKYDKV
+1621 
-1627 YSTLN
+1627 STIS
-1632 GMATAKK
+1632 GKAYTKEMP
-1639 GYNGG
+1639 GG
-1644 FGNMVSIKSGALEA
+1644 FGHYIQVKGGALDA
-1658 IYGHLHKLAFNGSK
+1658 FYGHLSKWLVKNGQS
-1672 KVKPG
+1672 VKPG
-1677 TYLGISGGD
+1677 TKLGISGNT
-1686 PAKDGAGAGSS
+1686 GAS
-1697 TGPHLHYEMRKNGV
+1697 TGPHLHYEMHKNGK
-1711 PFDPRN
+1711 PIDPVK
-1717 WLKKNNGGG
+1717 WLKSHNGGG
-1726 GGNGKWKSKVKQA
+1726 QSKAASKWAPDIKRA
-1739 AKATGVK
+1739 AKQMHVN
-1746 LSGPKLNDVLKL
+1746 LSGHELKG
-1758 IQTESGGRAGVTQQI
+1758 IIAQI
-1773 QDENSGG
+1773 QRESHGDAGITQG
-1780 NEAQGL
+1780 NIGDINNLKGTPAQGL
-1786 LQYTPGTFRGYA
+1786 LQYVPSTFKSYA
-1798 TKGKKNIKNGYHQL
+1798 VKGHGNVKNGYDQL
-1812 MAFFNN
+1812 LAFFNN
-1818 SNWSSDLAAWKRR
+1818 SNWRRDLPYGR
-1831 MARGSTGWGPTG
+1831 SGWGPSG
-1843 SRRGYA
+1843 SRRFA

-1887 LAAKDIEDSKGK
+1887 LAAKDIEGSKGK
-1899 KNKRP
+1899 PNKRP

-1950 NNTYIDGRSMTKQV
+1950 TNTYIDGRSMTKQV

-1971 NATQLMR
+1971 SATQLMR

>member
-1 MAGDIKGFTIDLGLD
+1 MADEIKGFTIDLGID

-26 LQRKLKTADSQMKAN
+26 LQRKLKTADAQMKAN

-53 KFEAEIEGLNKKL
+53 KFETELEGLNKKL

-106 RYESLKTTYEKM
+106 RYDSLSNSYEKM
-118 NNELKEHQSS
+118 NNKLKEHQSK
-128 VKSAQNA
+128 VKASQSA

-145 LSAKMKNAKT
+145 LSAKMKNAKS
-155 SVDEL
+155 SVDSL
-160 QDEFNQLSES
+160 QEEFDQLNAS
-170 GNASKQEITSLGN
+170 GKASKQELTSLGN

-197 AVDSAKQDLNESKI
+197 AVDSAKQDLNESKV
-211 ATANAKNELQKF
+211 ATANAKNELKNF
-223 SDANKDA
+223 SDANKEA
-230 MVSAKN
+230 MTSAKT

-244 ATNAEKS
+244 ANNAEKS

-265 LDKAEKEVYDNAL
+265 LDKAEKEVYQQAF
-278 AYNIL
+278 AYNVL
-283 QNRIDETTDEMRELH
+283 QNRIDETNDELSEFQRK
-298 REQTKFFGM
+298 QTLLAVTGSTVAGAWGGM
-307 GPAVSAMGQRWDEV
+307 NSQMS
-321 NAKINK
+321 KIANTLR
-327 IGNSFRNV
+327 SV
-335 GYVVS
+335 GEITQGVIS
-340 GITMGGLVS
+340 GIVIQQL
-349 NISTVIPVAGS
+349 STIVPVAGS

-378 AIGLGGAYGVALGGI
+378 AIGLGGAYGAALAGVV
-393 MAFTGQATT
+393 AFTGQATT

-409 GQLRV
+409 GQLKV

-422 TALSSLQNQWKG
+422 TALSGLQNQWKG
-434 LVQANQAA
+434 LVQSNQAA
-442 IFNTMSNG
+442 IFNTMANG

-457 LSRLTPFI
+457 LTRLTPFI
-465 TITTNKIAQAS
+465 TTTTNQIARAS

-481 WVKSSQNA
+481 WVNSSKNA
-489 NSAFKLINN
+489 NNAFKLINN

-541 KFNTW
+541 KFNVW
-546 ANSAST
+546 ANSAGT

-583 LFQAFSGHSHDV
+583 LFQSFSGHSHNV

-609 AANLQGTEG
+609 AANLHNTEG
-618 FKNFIAYLNTNGPK
+618 FKNFIKYLDENGPR

-639 IGNIFVGL
+639 IGSIL
-647 VRGMAPVGSVMLSIT
+647 ISLIQGMAPVGAVMLKLT
-662 TAITGFIA
+662 TA
-670 KGANANNTMGLMT
+670 MT
-683 GILTAVGGAL
+683 GWISSMMEAHPMIGKIMGGLTALAGTALLIGKPFLLLRGAL
-693 AAILPMWGVYRTVV
+693 LGATGATTLFGKAGAFAVLNLKRQAIQ
-707 GGASLVTRAYN
+707 
-718 TIVNITKT
+718 TK
-726 SMAIWTSVTRALALA
+726 
-741 QLLNA
+741 
-746 KNTSLA
+746 
-752 TIMTGKYSI
+752 I
-761 ATKIAAVAT
+761 ATVATTVWTGVTKAAAVAT
-770 RGLGLAIRFMTGPI
+770 RGLGLALRFMTGPI
-784 GLVITAITALVA
+784 GWVITAIGALVA

-806 TFRNFVINA
+806 TFRNFVITA

-832 YIVGIWNG
+832 YLVAIWNG
-840 IKIASIA
+840 IKTSAIVAWTILKTA
-847 VWNVLKF
+847 AFATWN
-854 AAVALWNGIK
+854 AIK
-864 FAIQNPIQ
+864 FAIQNPI
-872 SLGIVLTAIWNGIK
+872 LTLRNVLSAIWAGIK
-886 FAAVAVWNGI
+886 FTAISVWTGI
-896 KIAVMFIIQTWITV
+896 KT
-910 MKAYFTGLKLFFTTL
+910 
-925 WNGIKFVAITIWN
+925 
-938 GIKSGV
+938 
-944 MMVITGWIIAI
+944 
-955 RTVFAGLKLFFTALW
+955 
-970 NGIKFVAIAVW
+970 
-981 NGIKAAVLAIIR
+981 AVL
-993 TWIAI
+993 T
-998 AKGYFNAWKVVLSA
+998 
-1012 VWNGIK
+1012 
-1018 AVAINVWNALKN
+1018 
-1030 SVLAIIRTLINTARV
+1030 IIRTLVAVARV
-1045 ILNTIRTIVS
+1045 ILNTIKTVVS
-1055 TVFNSAKTIAIN
+1055 MVFNGAKTIAIA
-1067 AWNILKNTVLKIS
+1067 AWTILKNRVVAITRAIWTLVKAIFTGLKNS
-1080 RVLWNGIR
+1080 VV
-1088 AIFNG
+1088 AIFN
-1093 IKSTVIS
+1093 
-1100 IWNGIKTISSST
+1100 
-1112 WNFIKN
+1112 
-1118 LVIKLAKTL
+1118 A
-1127 WNGVRAAFN
+1127 
-1136 GLKKSVISIWNSVKN
+1136 VKN
-1151 FTSRTWN
+1151 FAIRVWTLMKNRIIANAKLLWTGVRN
-1158 AIKNTVIKLAK
+1158 TFNALKKGVIAIFNAVKNFAIKVWTTLKNGVIARAK
-1169 NLWNGVRN
+1169 SLWNGVRN
-1177 NFNALKKSVTSI
+1177 TFNALRKGVANI
-1189 FNSVKNFAIKIWTTI
+1189 FNAVKNFTLKLWTNMKNGVVARAKALWNGVKNMFNKLKNSVNSITKSIRTFLYNMWTAI
-1204 KNKIISLAKSLW
+1204 KNKVISLAKALWNSVRNTFNNMRNGIRGIIGKVKGNLINTWNSIKSKVTDIASKLW
-1216 NSVKN
+1216 NSVK
-1221 TFNNLK
+1221 
-1227 NGVKNIFNSVK
+1227 
-1238 NTAINIWNTIKNKV
+1238 
-1252 TDFAKK
+1252 
-1258 LWSSVRGTF
+1258 
-1267 NNLRNGLRDIT
+1267 
-1278 GKVKSNLVNTWS
+1278 
-1290 SIKNKV
+1290 
-1296 TSLASGL
+1296 
-1303 WSKVRGTF
+1303 GTF

-1347 NWVGEK
+1347 NWVGGK
-1353 LGMDKLPSVKLHTG
+1353 LSMDKLPKIKLHTG
-1367 TESTHTQNVVTNG
+1367 TEHTNTTTNVVKNG
-1380 KINRDTF
+1380 KIARDTF

-1410 NGKMALTPNRDTTAF
+1410 SGKMALTPNRDTTAF

-1440 MLSSNPAF
+1440 MLSNNPAF
-1448 AKGTLPRFASGTLS
+1448 ANGTLPKFANGTLS

-1474 VFGDAWDASKAG
+1474 IFGDAWDASKAG

-1726 GGNGKWKSKVKQA
+1726 GGKKAPSKWKSTIKKA
-1739 AKATGVK
+1739 AKKMKVN
-1746 LSGPKLNDVLKL
+1746 LSGRELNGIVAQ
-1758 IQTESGGRAGVTQQI
+1758 IARESNGDAGVTQ
-1773 QDENSGG
+1773 G
-1780 NEAQGL
+1780 NIGDINNLLGTPAQGL
-1786 LQYTPGTFRGYA
+1786 LQYVPSTFKSYA
-1798 TKGKKNIKNGYHQL
+1798 VKGHKNIKSGYDQL
-1812 MAFFNN
+1812 LAFFNN
-1818 SNWSSDLAAWKRR
+1818 SNWRRDLPYGR
-1831 MARGSTGWGPTG
+1831 SGWGPSG
-1843 SRRGYA
+1843 NRRFA
-1849 TGGLIQNSGLYNLAE
+1849 TGGLINSSGLYNLAE
-1864 EGYPEWVIP
+1864 GGYPEWVIP
-1873 TDPNRRTD
+1873 TDPSRHSD

-1887 LAAKDIEDSKGK
+1887 LAAHDIDN
-1899 KNKRP
+1899 KNKRNKRPNQMRTP
-1904 SNFSSASVRSNND
+1904 STNNNSND
-1917 NTEILLQMIENQQ
+1917 NTELLLQMIANQQ
-1930 SQINVLMEIARSNKG
+1930 RQLDALMQIARSNKN
-1945 IENKD
+1945 IEQQPKGFNEQDISEAQGK
-1950 NNTYIDGRSMTKQV
+1950 RAQM
-1964 NRNMALD
+1964 MAY
-1971 NATQLMR
+1971 NIGGYF

>member
-53 KFEAEIEGLNKKL
+53 KFETEIEGLNKKL

-106 RYESLKTTYEKM
+106 RYESLNTTYEKM
-118 NNELKEHQSS
+118 NNELKEHQAS

-197 AVDSAKQDLNESKI
+197 AVDNAKQDLNESKI

-230 MVSAKN
+230 MVSAKT
-236 AMQSAKQE
+236 AMTEAKKE
-244 ATNAEKS
+244 ANNAEKS
-251 YASLNREVA
+251 YASLNTEVA

-298 REQTKFFGM
+298 REQTKFFGV
-307 GPAVSAMGQRWDEV
+307 GPAISAMGQRWDEV

-422 TALSSLQNQWKG
+422 TALSGLQNQWKG

-489 NSAFKLINN
+489 NNAFKLINN

-512 RVGDGITHM
+512 KVGDGITHM

-683 GILTAVGGAL
+683 GVLTAVGGAL

-726 SMAIWTSVTRALALA
+726 SMVIWTGVTRALALA

-770 RGLGLAIRFMTGPI
+770 RGLGLAIKFMSGPI
-784 GLVITAITALVA
+784 GWVITGIGLLVGAIV
-796 GIIYLWKNNE
+796 YLWKNNE
-806 TFRNFVINA
+806 TFRNFIINA

-840 IKIASIA
+840 IKTASIA
-847 VWNVLKF
+847 IWNALKF
-854 AAVALWNGIK
+854 AAISLWNGIK
-864 FAIQNPIQ
+864 FTIQNPIQ
-872 SLGIVLTAIWNGIK
+872 SLGIILTAIWNGIK
-886 FAAVAVWNGI
+886 FSAIAVWNGI

-910 MKAYFTGLKLFFTTL
+910 MKAYFNGLKLFFTTL
-925 WNGIKFVAITIWN
+925 WNGIKSVAITIWN
-938 GIKSGV
+938 GIKTGV
-944 MMVITGWIIAI
+944 MMVISGWIIAI
-955 RTVFAGLKLFFTALW
+955 RTVFTGLKLFFTALW
-970 NGIKFVAIAVW
+970 NGIKSVAIAVW
-981 NGIKAAVLAIIR
+981 NGIKAAVLSIIR

-1169 NLWNGVRN
+1169 NIWNGVKN
-1177 NFNALKKSVTSI
+1177 NFNGLKNSVTVI
-1189 FNSVKNFAIKIWTTI
+1189 FNAVKNFAIKIWTTV
-1204 KNKIISLAKSLW
+1204 KNKVISLAKALW

-1238 NTAINIWNTIKNKV
+1238 TTAINIWNTIKNKV
-1252 TDFAKK
+1252 TDLAKK

-1267 NNLRNGLRDIT
+1267 NNLKNGLKDII
-1278 GKVKSNLVNTWS
+1278 GKVKNNLVDTWN

-1296 TSLASGL
+1296 VDLASGL
-1303 WSKVRGTF
+1303 WSKVKGTF

-1325 KGHITGMV
+1325 KGHINGMV
-1333 DAVKKGLNK
+1333 DSVKSGLNK

-1347 NWVGEK
+1347 NWVGGK
-1353 LGMDKLPSVKLHTG
+1353 LGMDKLPKIKLHTG
-1367 TESTHTQNVVTNG
+1367 TEHTNTTTNLVKNG
-1380 KINRDTF
+1380 KIAKDTM

-1410 NGKMALTPNRDTTAF
+1410 NGKMAITPNRDTNTF

-1448 AKGTLPRFASGTLS
+1448 ANGTLPRFAKGTLAK
-1462 NKKPKKKKKGDN
+1462 KKPKKNKKGDN
-1474 VFGDAWDASKAG
+1474 VFGDAWDSTKAG
-1486 AAKVVDGGKAIV
+1486 AAKVVDGGKAVV
-1498 SKTLETAAKGK
+1498 SKSLEAAAKGK

-1535 AFGVNMEGFGIP
+1535 GFGVNMDAFGIA
-1547 KAASLPFDM
+1547 KAASLPRDM
-1556 MKGMFGKL
+1556 MSGMFGKL
-1564 KKAATDLFTKWMEEQ
+1564 KKAATDTFKKWMEEQ
-1579 GGGDG
+1579 GAGDG

-1593 NFGFARTAA
+1593 NFGFANSAA

-1621 YKYDKV
+1621 YGYGSKL
-1627 YSTLN
+1627 YSTLS
-1632 GMATAKK
+1632 GTATAKS

-1644 FGNMVSIKSGALEA
+1644 FGNSMWIKSGALEA
-1658 IYGHLHKLAFNGSK
+1658 IYGHMSKLAFSGSK

-1677 TYLGISGGD
+1677 TYLGLSGGD
-1686 PAKDGAGAGSS
+1686 PSKQGAGAGDS

-1711 PFDPRN
+1711 AFDPTN

-1726 GGNGKWKSKVKQA
+1726 SQNKSASKWKSDIKRA
-1739 AKATGVK
+1739 AKQMKVN
-1746 LSGPKLNDVLKL
+1746 LSGKELNGIVSQ
-1758 IQTESGGRAGVTQQI
+1758 IQRESNGNAGVTQ
-1773 QDENSGG
+1773 G
-1780 NEAQGL
+1780 NIGDINNLRGTPAQGL
-1786 LQYTPGTFRGYA
+1786 LQYVPSTFKSYA
-1798 TKGKKNIKNGYHQL
+1798 VKGHKNIKNGYDQL
-1812 MAFFNN
+1812 LAFFNN
-1818 SNWSSDLAAWKRR
+1818 SNWRRDLPYGK
-1831 MARGSTGWGPTG
+1831 SGWGPSG
-1843 SRRGYA
+1843 SRRFA

-1887 LAAKDIEDSKGK
+1887 LAAKDIEGSKGK

-1950 NNTYIDGRSMTKQV
+1950 TNTYIDGRSMTKQV

-1971 NATQLMR
+1971 SATQLMR